1 MSRRKT
7 DVSIARYEDIYNDN
21 AGLEE
26 QKIVHIPLGQLHT
39 FANHPF
45 RVENDDKMQETVE
58 SIRQYGVLEPGI
70 VRPLIDGGYE
80 IIAGHRRKLGSE
92 LAGKKDMPVIVRSLS
107 DDEASVIMVDS
118 NIQREDI
125 LPSEKAKAYKIK
137 YNALKHQGKK
147 ASASTAGMV
156 GEKAGD
162 SARTVQRYVR
172 IASLCDGL
180 LDALDKGRIT
190 IHVAEL
196 LTCLDEKEQSWFCEV
211 VENTEQYPSKEQAL
225 KIKEEKESGSLTQNI
240 MYAIM
245 VRQKKKAAS
254 VTIKEKELVQYFPDE
269 YTDLQM
275 KEVILSLLE
284 DWSTR
289 QEECI

>member
-21 AGLEE
+21 SGLAE

-80 IIAGHRRKLGSE
+80 IIAGHRRKMGSE
-92 LAGKKDMPVIVRSLS
+92 LAGKKDMPVIIRSLS

-147 ASASTAGMV
+147 ASASTASMV

-225 KIKEEKESGSLTQNI
+225 KIKEEKESGNLTQNI

-245 VRQKKKAAS
+245 VRQKNKAAS

-275 KEVILSLLE
+275 KEIILSLLE

>member
-26 QKIVHIPLGQLHT
+26 QKIVHIPLSQLHT

-58 SIRQYGVLEPGI
+58 SIRQYGILEPGI
-70 VRPLIDGGYE
+70 VRPLINGGYE

-92 LAGKKDMPVIVRSLS
+92 LAGKKDMPVIIRNLS

-137 YNALKHQGKK
+137 YDALKHQGKK
-147 ASASTAGMV
+147 ASASTASMV

-180 LDALDKGRIT
+180 LNALDKGRIT

-211 VENTEQYPSKEQAL
+211 VENTEQYPSKEQAI
-225 KIKEEKESGSLTQNI
+225 KIKEEKEFGSLTQNI

-289 QEECI
+289 QEKCI